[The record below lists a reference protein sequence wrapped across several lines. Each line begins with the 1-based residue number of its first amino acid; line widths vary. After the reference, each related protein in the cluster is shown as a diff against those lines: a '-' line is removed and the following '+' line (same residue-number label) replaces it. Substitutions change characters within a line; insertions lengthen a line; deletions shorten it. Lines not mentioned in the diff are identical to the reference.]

1 MQKYVFR
8 RYVPEYVTFFALEK
22 RRLRKALGPF
32 AKIQHVGSTAIVG
45 LGGKGILDV
54 LVGVPKAKFK
64 EAKKKLEKARYEFR
78 EMASTPERLFF
89 RKDYGHSQKKRRVH
103 IHLTTFGNQDW
114 GEMVGFRDFLLQH
127 PDMVKEYVK
136 RKKEAVKKARGIG
149 ELYRKHK
156 ESFIKNIVKKALQ
169 Q

>member
-8 RYVPEYVTFFALEK
+8 RYVSEYVTFFTLEK

-78 EMASTPERLFF
+78 ERASTPDRFFF
-89 RKDYGHSQKKRRVH
+89 RRNIRHKKGNRRVH
-103 IHLTTFGNQDW
+103 IHLTTCDGKDW
-114 GEMVGFRDFLLQH
+114 KEMIGFCDYLSKH
-127 PDMVKEYVK
+127 PDAVEEYA
-136 RKKEAVKKARGIG
+136 RLKKEAVKKARGIG